1 MCVIL
6 WRKKCYNLPMNTT
19 NNSIF
24 SKPFLD
30 SLFFTQNKWHQHGV
44 LVHTF
49 RVVYEIIKHKEYK
62 MIAAGLLHDVG
73 KPFVAFKKDDED
85 IEFDEWSFTD
95 HEERSYQIIKNWPFI
110 SEYTKKLV
118 RYHYLIRDIKKSKKE
133 NLVRFAQ
140 KQQIWDSLDEELQED
155 LARFLL
161 YDDLGK
167 GKKRR
172 D

>member
-1 MCVIL
+1 
-6 WRKKCYNLPMNTT
+6 MNI

-44 LVHTF
+44 LIHTL
-49 RVVYEIIKHKEYK
+49 RVVYYTLKHKEFK
-62 MIAAGLLHDVG
+62 MLAAALLHDIG
-73 KPFVAFKKDDED
+73 KPFVAFKKDEED
-85 IEFDEWSFTD
+85 WEYNEWSFTD
-95 HEERSYQIIKNWPFI
+95 HEEKSYQIIKNWPFL
-110 SEYTKKLV
+110 SEYTKDLV

-133 NLVRFAQ
+133 DLKRYAE
-140 KQQIWDSLDEELQED
+140 KKPIWDSLDDDFKAD
-155 LARFLL
+155 LERFLK

-172 D
+172 N